1 MTTVDHVK
9 KYKGKD
15 GIYVGRPTIFGNP
28 FVIGKDGTRAEVME
42 KYREY
47 VLSRPD
53 ILKLIPMLKNRVILC
68 HCRPAFQ
75 CHGDVLAELADR
87 EENEE
92 S

>member
-15 GIYVGRPTIFGNP
+15 GIYIGRPTIFGNP
-28 FVIGKDGTRAEVME
+28 FVIGKDGTRAEVIE

-53 ILKLIPMLKNRVILC
+53 ILKLIPTLKNRVLTC
-68 HCRPAFQ
+68 FCKPLA
-75 CHGDVLAELADR
+75 CHGNVLAELADK
-87 EENEE
+87 EENKNE
-92 S
+92 